1 VVNVTA
7 LFNREKRLPETAA
20 DPLRVMVVD
29 DSAVARGFIRRW
41 LELEPGIEIVA
52 SLRTGREALDYL
64 DRADPDVVLL
74 DVAMP
79 DMDGIAALPLLLGKK
94 PGLVIIMASTLTR
107 RNAEVTLRALS
118 LGALDCIQKPE
129 AQGAVTTETYRHALV
144 AKIRELGARARRAR
158 EPGGVLRPVPGRR
171 SATEP
176 ETAQRPFAVRAA
188 TKTKPRV
195 LVIGASTGG
204 PHALDQVC
212 SRLGPVIDDVP
223 VLITQH
229 MPPTFTTILAEHLGR
244 ATGRLAREAEDGEP
258 IQAGRIY
265 VAPGH
270 RHLKFA
276 RASGQ
281 AVAVLDDSA
290 PVHFCKPSVDVMFSS
305 AAEIWGGSVLG
316 LVLTGMGTDGTRG
329 GANIVAAGGN
339 MIAQDEATSIVW
351 GMPGAIAPAGRC
363 SQVLPLPEIAPA
375 ILSAFGR
382 RA

>member
-1 VVNVTA
+1 MTA
-7 LFNREKRLPETAA
+7 LSNRDSRLQQTAA
-20 DPLRVMVVD
+20 DALRVMVVD

-52 SLRTGREALDYL
+52 SLRTGREAIDYL

-79 DMDGIAALPLLLGKK
+79 DMDGITALPLLLSKK
-94 PGLVIIMASTLTR
+94 PGLVVIMASTLTR

-129 AQGAVTTETYRHALV
+129 AQGAVTTESYRHALV
-144 AKIRELGARARRAR
+144 TKIRELGARGRRAR
-158 EPGGVLRPVPGRR
+158 QPAGVLRPVPCRR
-171 SATEP
+171 SASEP
-176 ETAQRPFAVRAA
+176 ETAARPFVLRAA

-212 SRLGPVIDDVP
+212 SRLGPVVDDVP

-258 IQAGRIY
+258 IQAGQIY

-270 RHLKFA
+270 RHLTIA
-276 RASGQ
+276 RANGQ
-281 AVAVLDDSA
+281 PVAVLDDSA

-329 GANIVAAGGN
+329 GADIVAAGGN

-351 GMPGAIAPAGRC
+351 GMPGAIAQAGLC

>member
-1 VVNVTA
+1 MAT
-7 LFNREKRLPETAA
+7 E
-20 DPLRVMVVD
+20 PLRVMVVD

-41 LELEPGIEIVA
+41 LEREPGIEIVA

-79 DMDGIAALPLLLGKK
+79 DMDGLTALPLLLSRK
-94 PGLVIIMASTLTR
+94 PGLAIIMASTLTR

-129 AQGAVTTETYRHALV
+129 AQGAITTETYRQALV
-144 AKIRELGARARRAR
+144 AKIRELGARARRALV
-158 EPGGVLRPVPGRR
+158 PGGTLRPVPRRR
-171 SATEP
+171 SAAEP
-176 ETAQRPFAVRAA
+176 ETSAKTFLLRSPAR
-188 TKTKPRV
+188 TKPRV

-212 SRLGPVIDDVP
+212 SGLGPVIDEMP

-244 ATGRLAREAEDGEP
+244 ATGRVVLEAEDGEP
-258 IQAGRIY
+258 IRAGRIY

-270 RHLKFA
+270 RHLKIA
-276 RASGQ
+276 RANGQ
-281 AVAVLDDSA
+281 PVTVLDDS
-290 PVHFCKPSVDVMFSS
+290 PPLHFCKPSVDVLFSS
-305 AAEIWGGSVLG
+305 AAEVFGASVLG

-329 GANIVAAGGN
+329 SADIVAAGGGI
-339 MIAQDEATSIVW
+339 IAQDESTSIVW
-351 GMPGAIAPAGRC
+351 GMPGGVAQAGLC
-363 SQVLPLPEIAPA
+363 CLVLPLPDIAPA
-375 ILSAFGR
+375 IVDLFGR
-382 RA
+382 RT